1 MHKKGSGILKL
12 FNNLSLVPRL
22 PVRRSQKQSLHAVKS
37 GFSTAPLSSKQL
49 LTSVVV
55 HCRFL
60 YGSKNFTCDG
70 RYSKPAGRQPVIS
83 HRLSHMDSIAASQPG
98 SQSPLH
104 DANSVIEA
112 VADGSAWSKHPQAE
126 CKSTGQSDQQVR
138 PPSEKTIRPN
148 FFFALQRAEA
158 AMESFAADTALDS
171 TLAQPLSLTLEGLSH
186 FRHQVL
192 FLDIKKDAQHE
203 RLMAF
208 VQAVRQHMQAAG
220 VNSTDDR
227 DFVAHVTIAKMSKV
241 KDHRRKR
248 GSGPNKIA
256 EEAYAKHTDIQAST
270 VLVTELQ
277 LCSMQGRQ
285 PGSYYNI
292 QKSVRICP
300 AQFECTT

>member
-1 MHKKGSGILKL
+1 
-12 FNNLSLVPRL
+12 
-22 PVRRSQKQSLHAVKS
+22 
-37 GFSTAPLSSKQL
+37 
-49 LTSVVV
+49 
-55 HCRFL
+55 
-60 YGSKNFTCDG
+60 
-70 RYSKPAGRQPVIS
+70 
-83 HRLSHMDSIAASQPG
+83 MDSIAASQPG

-148 FFFALQRAEA
+148 FFFALQVSRSEAVVAAIKSVHSSLLQHSAGLQSALVEPETAHLTIMVTALQAENDVQRAEA